1 MFINFWYVAD
11 ESKNITD
18 KPVKKMM
25 LGQNFVLFR
34 DSKGKVHCLS
44 DVCIH
49 RGGSLSGGKI
59 VKDCVQCPYHGWQ
72 FNGAGKCQQIPS
84 LGKNAKIPS
93 RAKID
98 SYPTKE
104 VYGLVFCFLG
114 DVPEKERCPIMKVG
128 EYEQEGWRTT
138 MQYFQFDID
147 YKRSIENGID
157 GAHNEFVHPT
167 HGFSGEDEE
176 YKSPPI
182 DMKST
187 KWGTGFWSKMY
198 APPLKEKKMR
208 EASGR
213 DKNAVMEAGT
223 GHHGISMLWTHIHPT
238 AQVFIHQYMY
248 ETPIDEDRTNLY
260 LINTR
265 NFLTDPEHDETVME
279 RNQVGAFQD
288 RDVLSGLHPPL
299 TPETTKNEFFV
310 TMDKPIKRY
319 RDLLDDWENKG
330 WRINTEEVRK
340 NQKTHAYA
348 IPSPARRR
356 SKGWVLDSIPLIKS

>member
-1 MFINFWYVAD
+1 
-11 ESKNITD
+11 
-18 KPVKKMM
+18 
-25 LGQNFVLFR
+25 
-34 DSKGKVHCLS
+34 
-44 DVCIH
+44 
-49 RGGSLSGGKI
+49 
-59 VKDCVQCPYHGWQ
+59 
-72 FNGAGKCQQIPS
+72 
-84 LGKNAKIPS
+84 
-93 RAKID
+93 
-98 SYPTKE
+98 
-104 VYGLVFCFLG
+104 
-114 DVPEKERCPIMKVG
+114 
-128 EYEQEGWRTT
+128 
-138 MQYFQFDID
+138 
-147 YKRSIENGID
+147 
-157 GAHNEFVHPT
+157 
-167 HGFSGEDEE
+167 
-176 YKSPPI
+176 
-182 DMKST
+182 MKST

-279 RNQVGAFQD
+279 RNQVVAFQD

-356 SKGWVLDSIPLIKS
+356 SKGWVLDSIPLIKT